1 MLITLGQ
8 NIQSRYE
15 KRPGPFF
22 GKKPCLHLYSIT
34 LEIHLFF
41 KKKIIGLD
49 HNKNINNNWEDKDRT
64 LLHSKDFSKI
74 DSKYLDDYSN
84 SQFVTKTT
92 EITTTKKES
101 TIKNSYTKQ
110 PPAR

>member
-1 MLITLGQ
+1 MVKTNNFFQKLKLELGA
-8 NIQSRYE
+8 NVYIY
-15 KRPGPFF
+15 FF
-22 GKKPCLHLYSIT
+22 V
-34 LEIHLFF
+34 
-41 KKKIIGLD
+41 GLD

-74 DSKYLDDYSN
+74 DSTYLDDYSN
-84 SQFVTKTT
+84 SQYVTKTT

>member
-1 MLITLGQ
+1 MSPGLLTGKVKAKDITNGKNQ
-8 NIQSRYE
+8 Y
-15 KRPGPFF
+15 FF
-22 GKKPCLHLYSIT
+22 QKLK
-34 LEIHLFF
+34 LEIFF
-41 KKKIIGLD
+41 YFKYFFVGLD

-74 DSKYLDDYSN
+74 DSTYLDDYSN

>member
-1 MLITLGQ
+1 M
-8 NIQSRYE
+8 
-15 KRPGPFF
+15 FF
-22 GKKPCLHLYSIT
+22 QI
-34 LEIHLFF
+34 FF
-41 KKKIIGLD
+41 IGLD

-74 DSKYLDDYSN
+74 DSTYLDDYSN